1 MVVVVVV
8 LEELFDR
15 AGSKTE
21 HWKAL
26 SRELTLEDWKLAPP
40 DAGKGEQL
48 RSCLR
53 LANVLQLRSLAAQE
67 PSLLG
72 PDKPELPPL
81 HTRPA
86 GLASLVKACPE
97 LAPELVDA
105 LALSL

>member
-1 MVVVVVV
+1 MLSATLQVRLNAWTRVAYDTA
-8 LEELFDR
+8 LTEAGLLFHPSGMR
-15 AGSKTE
+15 SSSA
-21 HWKAL
+21 
-26 SRELTLEDWKLAPP
+26 
-40 DAGKGEQL
+40 KGEQL

-53 LANVLQLRSLAAQE
+53 LVNVLRFRSYLAAKE
-67 PSLLG
+67 PGLLG